1 MGDQLAATDR
11 FRHAMASA
19 VVANGPVSSPIQ
31 AVPGPPA
38 STRPGAGVRST
49 SSRACARA
57 SSASIPRPATR
68 SPGST
73 AEQQQ
78 RRAARSASIDG
89 LGAAMMPVTSDYWV
103 AAAGLLLVG
112 VGWSCVNVAVTALI
126 ADTVPAVERGRAVGV
141 VDSFAGLASI
151 VLPFTPAPRW
161 RTTGE
166 PSGRSSSCSATRRRP
181 SARRWGTPIP
191 TRSTGGWYATSAPS
205 RRFQRDSKLPVL
217 RRLGLLEEAQAD
229 ERTGRCKKANTEAVW
244 RSKRIVSRRQ
254 ASIQALVRSTI
265 QRCRPDRSLDSIRRR
280 AIRGVM
286 PPWRSTRRQNAK
298 SAVLAV
304 QLGWALARAARPGAE
319 WVGRHRPTVP
329 AAWSRARLRR
339 QDAPDR
345 RSVRADHP
353 SYDQRAGGDW
363 TGLRAAWPL
372 HRLAGVEPSGHQ
384 LPQVYVQSNVGT
396 RLHFAAPDL
405 DASAASETT

>member
-1 MGDQLAATDR
+1 
-11 FRHAMASA
+11 
-19 VVANGPVSSPIQ
+19 
-31 AVPGPPA
+31 
-38 STRPGAGVRST
+38 
-49 SSRACARA
+49 
-57 SSASIPRPATR
+57 
-68 SPGST
+68 
-73 AEQQQ
+73 
-78 RRAARSASIDG
+78 
-89 LGAAMMPVTSDYWV
+89 MPVTSDYWV

-304 QLGWALARAARPGAE
+304 QLGWALARAARLPDRAPNGWDGIDQRFQQLGVVHAF
-319 WVGRHRPTVP
+319 VGRMHLTGGLFEPIIPRTISELVAIGPDFVLPGHCTGWRASNLLVTNSHRSMFRAMSERVCTSPHRIWMRQP
-329 AAWSRARLRR
+329 RARQRRDCLR
-339 QDAPDR
+339 P
-345 RSVRADHP
+345 HYP
-353 SYDQRAGGDW
+353 
-363 TGLRAAWPL
+363 T
-372 HRLAGVEPSGHQ
+372 
-384 LPQVYVQSNVGT
+384 
-396 RLHFAAPDL
+396 
-405 DASAASETT
+405 